1 VATAVTATK
10 PPPWRDVRVL
20 RVAGQ
25 ILFLLIVLVVVRELW
40 LNLEFNLRR
49 IGVELG
55 FGFLDRR
62 AGFGITEGIEYSP
75 NDTYREA
82 LFVGFVNTLRIAI
95 PGIVAATLIG
105 LFVGVG
111 RLSPNWLL
119 RKLSLVYVEI
129 LRNTPVLMVIVI
141 LFVGVIL
148 PLPPIG
154 GGFSIPNTLYLSNR
168 GMALTTVRPTGGF
181 LPWILFLALAFA
193 AAAFV
198 WRWRTRVNE
207 RTGEPHHRVL
217 YAVPAFLAVAV
228 IGAALTGPL
237 RLDVA
242 GLGERG
248 FNYEGGFNLTAQY
261 AAVFL
266 GLVLY
271 TSAFIAEIIR
281 GSIQA
286 VSKGQKE
293 AAEALGLTPF
303 QQLRFVVLPQA
314 MRVAIPPLNSQYLN
328 LTKNSTLGVIIG
340 YADLANVAKTAINQS
355 GGASYQI
362 VLILVGTFL
371 VLSLTISFFMNLL
384 NRAVTRKGA
393 AR

>member
-1 VATAVTATK
+1 MSAVAPTK
-10 PPPWRDVRVL
+10 PPLWRDVRAL

-25 ILFLLIVLVVVRELW
+25 VLFAIAVVVAGREIW
-40 LNLEFNLRR
+40 LNLAYNLDR

-55 FGFLDRR
+55 FGFLGRR
-62 AGFGITEGIEYSP
+62 AGFGIGEGITYSP
-75 NDTYREA
+75 NDTYRDA
-82 LFVGFVNTLRIAI
+82 LFVGLVNTLR
-95 PGIVAATLIG
+95 VAAPGLVAASILGLI
-105 LFVGVG
+105 VGVG
-111 RLSPNWLL
+111 RLSPNWLV
-119 RKLSLVYVEI
+119 RKMAQVYVEA

-141 LFVGVIL
+141 LYVGVIL

-154 GGFSIPNTLYLSNR
+154 GGFSIPGLFFLSNR
-168 GMALTTVRPTGGF
+168 GSAVSTVRPEPAFVPWLGF
-181 LPWILFLALAFA
+181 VVLAGAVA
-193 AAAFV
+193 WAV
-198 WRWRTRVNE
+198 WRWRTQVNE

-217 YAVPAFLAVAV
+217 YALPTFLAVATLGGILV
-228 IGAALTGPL
+228 GGPL

-242 GLGERG
+242 TLVEGG
-248 FNYEGGFNLTAQY
+248 FNYEGGFNLSPEY
-261 AAVFL
+261 FAVFL

-293 AAEALGLTPF
+293 AAEAMGLTPF

-314 MRVAIPPLNSQYLN
+314 MRIAIPPLNSQYLN
-328 LTKNSTLGVIIG
+328 LTKNSTLGVIVG
-340 YADLANVAKTAINQS
+340 FPDLGNVAKTAINQS

-362 VLILVGTFL
+362 VLILVGSYL
-371 VLSLTISFFMNLL
+371 ALSLTISFFMNLI

-393 AR
+393 R